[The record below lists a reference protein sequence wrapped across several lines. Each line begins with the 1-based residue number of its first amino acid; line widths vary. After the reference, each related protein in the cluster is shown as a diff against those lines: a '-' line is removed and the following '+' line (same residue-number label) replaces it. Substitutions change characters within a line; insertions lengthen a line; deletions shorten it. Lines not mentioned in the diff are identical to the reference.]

1 MQLRFRKVNREGAE
15 VTSAGR
21 SFQTRAPATEST
33 TSNSR
38 QFDGRNAQ
46 IVRGGRPKSLSGGD
60 VGDWCK
66 LPQVLRGIT
75 VQCPVSLHCD
85 LEHNPFRHS

>member
-1 MQLRFRKVNREGAE
+1 
-15 VTSAGR
+15 
-21 SFQTRAPATEST
+21 
-33 TSNSR
+33 
-38 QFDGRNAQ
+38 
-46 IVRGGRPKSLSGGD
+46 LSGRD

-85 LEHNPFRHS
+85 L